1 MRVKKWYT
9 TGLATPFYLEAFKA
23 IEMVGEFYVNG

>member
-9 TGLATPFYLEAFKA
+9 TDFGNTVLSEAFKA
-23 IEMVGEFYVNG
+23 IEMVGEFYVNN